1 MIIIGSTALADHC
14 RFLGINFRRPQD
26 LDIMC
31 TRAEMLDFCQRHLFF
46 DKLERISNS
55 HYIVYNSTWLK
66 GYYPSRQEFRA
77 IEFQIAEESPA
88 TTAYLAN
95 AFEQIAAFT
104 TLEVY
109 GETTISASLQMLYS
123 LKRSHRFLAR
133 HWEKHIR
140 DYHLLKTLVNGVDS
154 MPEITKLKTE
164 ETKHTKHSPSLNKS
178 KDEFFNDDVSNHTF
192 EHDEIHHVMAHREWP
207 MFTYIADSSSGTV
220 KSSKQ
225 KFFELTYQQ
234 QIQCVLEEAYVIAL
248 ERGILPMLYEGKKLA
263 DAKSAFQ
270 WSMMRIC
277 TTLTSGYFRE
287 FSVEHYPDICE
298 SYDPN
303 YVDKFLKAVDN
314 GYIKRICA
322 QEPKYV

>member
-14 RFLGINFRRPQD
+14 RFLGIEFRCPQD

-31 TRAEMLDFCQRHLFF
+31 TCTEMIEFCKQFNEP
-46 DKLERISNS
+46 LESLNNS
-55 HYIVYNSTWLK
+55 HYIVYNPP
-66 GYYPSRQEFRA
+66 GFRA
-77 IEFQIAEESPA
+77 IEFQVSEVSPA
-88 TTAYLAN
+88 TAAY
-95 AFEQIAAFT
+95 IAGRKESNSAI
-104 TLEVY
+104 EVY
-109 GETTISASLQMLYS
+109 GKPITLASIDMLYS

-140 DYHLLKTLVNGVDS
+140 DYHLLKNLVGGADS
-154 MPEITKLKTE
+154 MPEITKMKTE

-178 KDEFFNDDVSNHTF
+178 KDEFFKDDVSNHTF

-207 MFTYIADSSSGTV
+207 MFTYIADNTSGTV
-220 KSSKQ
+220 KSSKE
-225 KFFELTYQQ
+225 KFFELTYEQ

-277 TTLTSGYFRE
+277 TTLTSGWFRD
-287 FSVEHYPDICE
+287 FSVEAYMDICTQ
-298 SYDPN
+298 YNPN

-314 GYIKRICA
+314 GYIKRLYKRIRA
-322 QEPKYV
+322 

>member
-14 RFLGINFRRPQD
+14 RFLGIEFRRPQD

-31 TRAEMLDFCQRHLFF
+31 TTEEMIDFCWRH
-46 DKLERISNS
+46 DIHRDCEHVSNG
-55 HYIVYNSTWLK
+55 HYIVYNPPNL
-66 GYYPSRQEFRA
+66 PFRA

-88 TTAYLAN
+88 TAAY
-95 AFEQIAAFT
+95 IAGRKESNSAI
-104 TLEVY
+104 EVY
-109 GETTISASLQMLYS
+109 GEPIALASIDMLYS

-140 DYHLLKTLVNGVDS
+140 DYHLLKDLVGGVDS
-154 MPEITKLKTE
+154 MPEITKLKAE
-164 ETKHTKHSPSLNKS
+164 ETKHTKRPPSLNKS
-178 KDEFFNDDVSNHTF
+178 KDEFFKDDVSNHTF

-220 KSSKQ
+220 KSSKE
-225 KFFELTYQQ
+225 KFFELTYEQ

-270 WSMMRIC
+270 WSMMRIG

-287 FSVEHYPDICE
+287 FAVEHYPDICAA
-298 SYDPN
+298 YDPN
-303 YVDKFLKAVDN
+303 YVDKFLNAVDN
-314 GYIKRICA
+314 GYIKRIRA
-322 QEPKYV
+322 QEKIYV